1 MIKIIN
7 HSKMRAKIQKKII
20 LNVIELISERNKVL
34 ERNLLV
40 REDA

>member
-1 MIKIIN
+1 
-7 HSKMRAKIQKKII
+7 MRAKIQKKII